1 MKITNENFFE
11 LNGKKP
17 DDEVNEN
24 KSETKQTA
32 TDRLHN
38 ELRSLFELDDDET
51 DNEADKK
58 SAVDETD
65 NEADEKPVVDE
76 TDENPVVGETD
87 NEADEK
93 SAVDETDNEAD
104 EKSAADEPDTEADEN
119 PSVVDETDTKADENP
134 SVVDETDEK
143 PSANETDNE
152 ADENPSVVDETAN
165 EADTNESAAKQTA
178 AVDKT
183 DENKPVHKC
192 TAAERLRA
200 KLMALRMQD
209 DGKTDVSASEVP
221 VNNHEDAFEGETKVP
236 DDDKIVDSQNAAPID
251 AAAKDDVSQPAAD
264 DIDATPSKD
273 NVPQQAA
280 DDIDA
285 AAKDDVAQLAADDID
300 AAAKDDVSQ
309 QAADD
314 INTAAE
320 DDVSQ
325 QAAGDIA
332 ARYVVSPE
340 ELKEDYQ
347 DNDTLPELP
356 TNDDESDT
364 NDDKPDVTCDEPAVD
379 DKSDA
384 DDEPDTDDKSDTNG
398 EPDASPTTNGDKPDE
413 ADERIQLKKPDD
425 KNPKKFRSRKK
436 ILAIAGGVVTEFV
449 LISTI
454 TFVGISHMHSTTS
467 QTASSRTAAAA
478 KKTSA
483 SLSRS
488 VDGSSLKAVKKKL
501 TATAKSTS
509 QPYMVQVTALGG
521 GYTMGVITYY
531 PNDATKT
538 YMDYSITAPKTP
550 GAVTD
555 DEKARDINKK
565 LSSSLPTINKTI
577 TVIDKS
583 KVSMNTYKQ
592 SDGSYHT
599 ILLYD
604 NKPFGFV
611 TTKADGSMI
620 NNVTTYY
627 IQTVQ
632 KKNK

>member
-32 TDRLHN
+32 TDRLRN

-51 DNEADKK
+51 DNEAD
-58 SAVDETD
+58 ET
-65 NEADEKPVVDE
+65 P
-76 TDENPVVGETD
+76 
-87 NEADEK
+87 
-93 SAVDETDNEAD
+93 
-104 EKSAADEPDTEADEN
+104 SAADEPDTEVDEN
-119 PSVVDETDTKADENP
+119 PSVIDETDIKADENP
-134 SVVDETDEK
+134 SAVDETDEK
-143 PSANETDNE
+143 PSDAEPDTE
-152 ADENPSVVDETAN
+152 ADEKLVGDETAN
-165 EADTNESAAKQTA
+165 EADMNESAAKQTA

-183 DENKPVHKC
+183 DENKPVHKR

-251 AAAKDDVSQPAAD
+251 TAAKDDVAQSTAD

-273 NVPQQAA
+273 
-280 DDIDA
+280 
-285 AAKDDVAQLAADDID
+285 DVAQL
-300 AAAKDDVSQ
+300 
-309 QAADD
+309 AADD

-320 DDVSQ
+320 DDVPQQAVDDIDAAANDAASSEDDASQ
-325 QAAGDIA
+325 QAAGDIS

-384 DDEPDTDDKSDTNG
+384 DDEPDTDDESDTNG

-449 LISTI
+449 LISTM

-467 QTASSRTAAAA
+467 QSRTAVPA
-478 KKTSA
+478 KKTAA
-483 SLSRS
+483 SSSRS
-488 VDGSSLKAVKKKL
+488 VDGSSLNAVKEKL
-501 TATAKSTS
+501 TATAKATS

-555 DEKARDINKK
+555 DKKAQDINKK

-577 TVIDKS
+577 TVIDSS

-611 TTKADGSMI
+611 TTKTDGSMI

-627 IQTVQ
+627 VQNVQ
-632 KKNK
+632 KKNN

>member
-11 LNGKKP
+11 LNDDKH

-32 TDRLHN
+32 TDRLRN

-51 DNEADKK
+51 DNEVYEKT
-58 SAVDETD
+58 SVFDETD
-65 NEADEKPVVDE
+65 NEVDEKPNVVNE
-76 TDENPVVGETD
+76 TDEKPVVGETD
-87 NEADEK
+87 SEADEK
-93 SAVDETDNEAD
+93 SAVDETDNETDEKQSVVDETDETPSAAD
-104 EKSAADEPDTEADEN
+104 EPDTEVDEKPVVDETDIKADENPSVVDKTDEKPSADEPDTEADEKL
-119 PSVVDETDTKADENP
+119 VG
-134 SVVDETDEK
+134 
-143 PSANETDNE
+143 
-152 ADENPSVVDETAN
+152 DETAN

-183 DENKPVHKC
+183 DENKPVHKR

-251 AAAKDDVSQPAAD
+251 
-264 DIDATPSKD
+264 T
-273 NVPQQAA
+273 
-280 DDIDA
+280 
-285 AAKDDVAQLAADDID
+285 AAKDDVAQPADDID
-300 AAAKDDVSQ
+300 ATTSKDDVAQ
-309 QAADD
+309 LAADD

-320 DDVSQ
+320 DDVPQQAVDDIDAAANDAASSEDDVSQ
-325 QAAGDIA
+325 QDAGDIA
-332 ARYVVSPE
+332 AHYVVSPE

-356 TNDDESDT
+356 TNDDESNT
-364 NDDKPDVTCDEPAVD
+364 NDDKPDVTCDEPD
-379 DKSDA
+379 I
-384 DDEPDTDDKSDTNG
+384 DDESDTNG
-398 EPDASPTTNGDKPDE
+398 EPDALPTTNGDKPDE

-425 KNPKKFRSRKK
+425 KNSKKSGSRKK
-436 ILAIAGGVVTEFV
+436 ILAVVGGVAFALVAT
-449 LISTI
+449 T
-454 TFVGISHMHSTTS
+454 TAVGVSHMHSTTS
-467 QTASSRTAAAA
+467 QSQTASSRTAVPA
-478 KKTSA
+478 KKTAA
-483 SLSRS
+483 SSSRS
-488 VDGSSLKAVKKKL
+488 VDGSSLNAVKEKL
-501 TATAKSTS
+501 TATAKATS

-531 PNDATKT
+531 PNDTTKT

-550 GAVTD
+550 EAVTD
-555 DEKARDINKK
+555 DKKAQDINKK

-577 TVIDKS
+577 TVIDSS

>member
-11 LNGKKP
+11 LNDDKH

-32 TDRLHN
+32 TDRLRN

-51 DNEADKK
+51 DNEVYEKT
-58 SAVDETD
+58 SVFDETD
-65 NEADEKPVVDE
+65 NEVDEKPNVVNE
-76 TDENPVVGETD
+76 TDEKPVVGETD
-87 NEADEK
+87 SEADEK
-93 SAVDETDNEAD
+93 SAVDETDNETD
-104 EKSAADEPDTEADEN
+104 ETPSAADEPDTEVDEN
-119 PSVVDETDTKADENP
+119 PSVVDETDIKADENP
-134 SVVDETDEK
+134 SVVDKTDEK
-143 PSANETDNE
+143 PSADEPDTE
-152 ADENPSVVDETAN
+152 ADEKLVGDETAN

-183 DENKPVHKC
+183 DENKPVHKR
-192 TAAERLRA
+192 TAAERLRD

-251 AAAKDDVSQPAAD
+251 TAAKDDVAQPADDIDTAAKDDVTQSIAD

-273 NVPQQAA
+273 
-280 DDIDA
+280 
-285 AAKDDVAQLAADDID
+285 DVAQL
-300 AAAKDDVSQ
+300 
-309 QAADD
+309 AADD

-320 DDVSQ
+320 DDVPQQAVDDINTAANDAASSEDDVSQ
-325 QAAGDIA
+325 QDAGDIA

-384 DDEPDTDDKSDTNG
+384 DDNG
-398 EPDASPTTNGDKPDE
+398 EPDALSTTNGDKPDE
-413 ADERIQLKKPDD
+413 ADERIQLKKSDD
-425 KNPKKFRSRKK
+425 KNSKKSGSRK
-436 ILAIAGGVVTEFV
+436 ILAVVGGVAFALVAT
-449 LISTI
+449 T
-454 TFVGISHMHSTTS
+454 TAVGVGHMHSTTSQS
-467 QTASSRTAAAA
+467 QTASSRTAVPA
-478 KKTSA
+478 KKTAA
-483 SLSRS
+483 SSSRS
-488 VDGSSLKAVKKKL
+488 VDGSSLNAVKEKL
-501 TATAKSTS
+501 TATAKATS

-538 YMDYSITAPKTP
+538 YMDYSITAPKAP

-555 DEKARDINKK
+555 DKKAQDINKK

-577 TVIDKS
+577 TVIDSS

-627 IQTVQ
+627 IQNVQ

>member
-1 MKITNENFFE
+1 
-11 LNGKKP
+11 
-17 DDEVNEN
+17 
-24 KSETKQTA
+24 
-32 TDRLHN
+32 
-38 ELRSLFELDDDET
+38 
-51 DNEADKK
+51 
-58 SAVDETD
+58 
-65 NEADEKPVVDE
+65 
-76 TDENPVVGETD
+76 
-87 NEADEK
+87 
-93 SAVDETDNEAD
+93 
-104 EKSAADEPDTEADEN
+104 
-119 PSVVDETDTKADENP
+119 
-134 SVVDETDEK
+134 
-143 PSANETDNE
+143 
-152 ADENPSVVDETAN
+152 
-165 EADTNESAAKQTA
+165 
-178 AVDKT
+178 
-183 DENKPVHKC
+183 VHKR
-192 TAAERLRA
+192 TAAERLRD

-236 DDDKIVDSQNAAPID
+236 DDDKTVDTQNAAPID
-251 AAAKDDVSQPAAD
+251 AAAKDDVAQPAAD

-273 NVPQQAA
+273 
-280 DDIDA
+280 
-285 AAKDDVAQLAADDID
+285 DVAQL
-300 AAAKDDVSQ
+300 
-309 QAADD
+309 AADD

-320 DDVSQ
+320 DDVPQQAVDDIDTAAKDDVPQ

-356 TNDDESDT
+356 ANDDESDT
-364 NDDKPDVTCDEPAVD
+364 NDDKPDVTCDEPVVD

-384 DDEPDTDDKSDTNG
+384 DDEPDTDDESDTNG

-425 KNPKKFRSRKK
+425 KNSKKSGSRKM
-436 ILAIAGGVVTEFV
+436 LAVVGGVAFALVAT
-449 LISTI
+449 T
-454 TFVGISHMHSTTS
+454 TAVGVSHMHSTTS
-467 QTASSRTAAAA
+467 QTASSRTAVPA
-478 KKTSA
+478 KKTAA
-483 SLSRS
+483 SSSRS
-488 VDGSSLKAVKKKL
+488 VDGSSLNAVKEKL
-501 TATAKSTS
+501 TATAKATS

-627 IQTVQ
+627 IQNVQ